1 MVLKMQLRSA
11 RRSIDKVDK
20 EIARL
25 INRRAE
31 LALEVGRTKRKG
43 YKEGEGAVY
52 VPSREKEVLKNVIS
66 SKSIFGRGSAEEY
79 I

>member
-1 MVLKMQLRSA
+1 MQLRSA

-43 YKEGEGAVY
+43 KE
-52 VPSREKEVLKNVIS
+52 RER
-66 SKSIFGRGSAEEY
+66 FMCR
-79 I
+79 